1 MPFSGGRTGV
11 KSIKLESGIS
21 DPDFVEIS
29 TNARKHERAHLLGL
43 LRIYVG
49 QLKKES
55 ATQEEIYQSI
65 ERWADARERS
75 ISEGNKQ

>member
-1 MPFSGGRTGV
+1 MGV
-11 KSIKLESGIS
+11 KSIKLESRIS

-29 TNARKHERAHLLGL
+29 TNAWKHERAHLLGL

-55 ATQEEIYQSI
+55 AIPEEIYQSI
-65 ERWADARERS
+65 EQWADARERS

>member
-1 MPFSGGRTGV
+1 MGV

-29 TNARKHERAHLLGL
+29 TNARKHERAHLLVL

-55 ATQEEIYQSI
+55 ATPDEIYQSI
-65 ERWADARERS
+65 ERWISSRELT
-75 ISEGNKQ
+75 ISEGKNHE

>member
-1 MPFSGGRTGV
+1 MGV

-29 TNARKHERAHLLGL
+29 TNARKRERAHLLGL

-49 QLKKES
+49 QLKKER
-55 ATQEEIYQSI
+55 TTPEEVYSSI
-65 ERWADARERS
+65 EQWADARELTITKES
-75 ISEGNKQ
+75 KQ

>member
-1 MPFSGGRTGV
+1 MGV

-29 TNARKHERAHLLGL
+29 TNARKHERAHVLGM
-43 LRIYVG
+43 LRDFVG

-55 ATQEEIYQSI
+55 ATPEEIYSSI
-65 ERWADARERS
+65 EQWANARELTITEES
-75 ISEGNKQ
+75 KQ